1 MTPIWHSYDIS
12 SKVFVL
18 LRSFSFI
25 NKGIT
30 YMRCWCLHGFWCV
43 EDNRMNTCPKVP
55 RRVKFKCLKY
65 LMGAK
70 GLLCTVILMIYIY
83 IYNTIE
89 ENNFVTWVQWFIKI
103 VTESCFWRIMG
114 LMFVSMRIINWRIKK
129 KKNSQYWNGGVL
141 EAELV
146 GKDLKIHGLDRGFC
160 WR

>member
-1 MTPIWHSYDIS
+1 MTPRWHGYNIF

-18 LRSFSFI
+18 LRSFSII

-83 IYNTIE
+83 IYIYIYIIWLKRIISWLEFNIK
-89 ENNFVTWVQWFIKI
+89 FIKV

-114 LMFVSMRIINWRIKK
+114 LMFVSMRIINWRIKTFFFFPILK
-129 KKNSQYWNGGVL
+129 WWCFRGRIGGERPQNSWS
-141 EAELV
+141 
-146 GKDLKIHGLDRGFC
+146 
-160 WR
+160 W